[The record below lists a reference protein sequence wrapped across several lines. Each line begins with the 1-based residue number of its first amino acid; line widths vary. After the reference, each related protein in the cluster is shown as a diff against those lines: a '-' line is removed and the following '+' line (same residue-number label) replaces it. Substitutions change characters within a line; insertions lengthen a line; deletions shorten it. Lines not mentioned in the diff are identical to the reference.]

1 MPRCKCHHLSAP
13 FLVLKQRAQHGL
25 DSCGLSQ
32 LIPRANQ
39 AGNGVYFTPSILPTV
54 KLLKDDYIAVDLNVG
69 GLCPTNKSLATIYPT
84 LFTISTIGLQ
94 DVSCSSRT
102 RSLHPLRGTFLLPPP
117 GNFPM
122 WFMDIST
129 SFCTLQK
136 LLSPFNDGV
145 VKEHGHTELK
155 P

>member
-54 KLLKDDYIAVDLNVG
+54 KLLKDDYIAVDLTVG
-69 GLCPTNKSLATIYPT
+69 GLCPTIKSMAKIYPP
-84 LFTISTIGLQ
+84 LFTISTIGL
-94 DVSCSSRT
+94 
-102 RSLHPLRGTFLLPPP
+102 
-117 GNFPM
+117 
-122 WFMDIST
+122 
-129 SFCTLQK
+129 
-136 LLSPFNDGV
+136 
-145 VKEHGHTELK
+145 
-155 P
+155 